1 MYAAKLTQVIEA
13 KTPQLMLQV
22 EGEDGRVDPSMIRDD
37 RAKERMPTSEDGA
50 AIDHGGYQAAAVAF
64 QQHLASGAAG
74 AAGASEPKPAPSLE
88 QLDNELDWD

>member
-64 QQHLASGAAG
+64 QQRLASGAAG
-74 AAGASEPKPAPSLE
+74 ASESKPAPSLE
-88 QLDNELDWD
+88 QLDNDLDWD